1 MCRENGRIVQKNAI
15 LSIFPALVDWK
26 DLKKRKK
33 NSAMVF
39 NYKYPNYR
47 YSELFWKMKI
57 LKKLSCQDWV
67 ITDIDNAFYSFRG

>member
-1 MCRENGRIVQKNAI
+1 MYRENGRNVQKNVI
-15 LSIFPALVDWK
+15 LFSLLWLIGK
-26 DLKKRKK
+26 TLKKEKK

-47 YSELFWKMKI
+47 YTELFWKMKI
-57 LKKLSCQDWV
+57 SKKLSCQYWV